1 MMWLKCEN
9 GYKCKNLLIN
19 AYLKKRN
26 ESASAILKNVLTN
39 KFNISGVGLFLMKAD
54 TNRRQRIK

>member
-1 MMWLKCEN
+1 MVVSV
-9 GYKCKNLLIN
+9 KNSLIN

-26 ESASAILKNVLTN
+26 ESASAILKNILTN
-39 KFNISGVGLFLMKAD
+39 KFNISSVGLFLTKAD